1 MKILMI
7 SPVIETVPPKKYG
20 GVELVVYNL
29 TEGLVKRG
37 HSVTLFAPAESKT
50 SAKLIPNAPD
60 GGMRG
65 KPISEVRKA
74 EFLQAAK
81 MLQIGDNF
89 DIIHCHFGAD
99 VFPFGQIVHLV
110 KTPILFT
117 LHGRLDLNTL
127 REFYRDERY
136 RKLNFISISNDQRG
150 ALPELNYLATIYNGI
165 EVENFPFS
173 EKSKDYLIF
182 LGRASPEK
190 GIVPAIKIAKKLNK
204 KLHILAKV
212 DPADREYFEKKVKP
226 LIDNKLIIFHGEV
239 SHDEK
244 IKWLSKAKCLLFPIE
259 WREPFGLV
267 MIEAMACGVPV
278 IAPARAS
285 TPEIIIDGKTGF
297 LVDPQNMIEES
308 VKVFKKIDEIKRID
322 CRKHVEEKFTAEKM
336 VEEYLKI
343 YRKLVK
349 K

>member
-29 TEGLVKRG
+29 TEELIKRG

-50 SAKLIPNAPD
+50 SAKLIPNAQN

-65 KPISEVRKA
+65 KPIEEVRRA

-81 MLQIGDNF
+81 MLEIENDF

-99 VFPFGQIVHLV
+99 VFPFGQVAHLL

-117 LHGRLDLNTL
+117 LHGRLDLHTL
-127 REFYRDERY
+127 REFYQDERY
-136 RKLNFISISNDQRG
+136 RKLNFVSISNDQRG
-150 ALPELNYLATIYNGI
+150 ALPELNYVATVYNG
-165 EVENFPFS
+165 VDLKNFPFS
-173 EKSKDYLIF
+173 EKSEDYLIS
-182 LGRASPEK
+182 LGRVSPEK
-190 GIVPAIKIAKKLNK
+190 GIVPAIKIAKRLNET
-204 KLHILAKV
+204 LHILAKV
-212 DPADREYFEKKVKP
+212 DPADREYYEKKVKP

-239 SHDEK
+239 SHKEK
-244 IKWLSKAKCLLFPIE
+244 VKWLSKARVLLFPIE

-285 TPEIIIDGKTGF
+285 TPEIVLDGKTGF

-308 VKVFKKIDEIKRID
+308 IRVFKKIDEIKRIE
-322 CRKHVEEKFTAEKM
+322 CRKHVEKNFTAEKM

-343 YRKLVK
+343 YQKLAK